1 MPELPEVETVMRG
14 LQARLEGTGSAA
26 RGGPSAGYALAA
38 ARRVWPTRLTGA
50 EVIGFR
56 RRAKYILMRLDSGW
70 SVLIHLGMSGR
81 MLVEPVGR
89 NDITLHEHIELET
102 DDGWRVG
109 FVDPR
114 RFGSVDLIETDR
126 EDQHRL
132 LAGLGPEPLDDAFS
146 VAVLSAALDGKKTP
160 IKAALLDQKV
170 VAGLGNIYVCEALFR
185 AGHFAAAAGAQ
196 RCRARAARLVPAI
209 KETLAEAIAAGGSSL
224 RDYVQPDGELG
235 YFQHAWKVYG
245 REGEP
250 CPACP
255 AGRRRAMACGG
266 SCRRAAARS
275 IARGPSADRLSSS
288 GPTGFD
294 SDMDHVVSREYLD
307 KELPEFRRHA
317 LDECPAACLSK

>member
-14 LQARLEGTGSAA
+14 LQSRLEGRILRRAVA
-26 RGGPSAGYALAA
+26 RRPDMRWPLPPGLAA
-38 ARRVWPTRLTGA
+38 TLTGA
-50 EVIGFR
+50 RVAGFR

-81 MLVEPVGR
+81 MVVEPVGR

-114 RFGSVDLIETDR
+114 RFGSVDLIETER

-132 LAGLGPEPLDDAFS
+132 LAGLGPEPLEDAFS
-146 VAVLSAALDGKKTP
+146 VAVLDAALAGKKTP
-160 IKAALLDQKV
+160 IKAALLDQKI

-185 AGHFAAAAGAQ
+185 AAVSPLRLAASVPGA
-196 RCRARAARLVPAI
+196 RSKRLVPAI
-209 KETLAEAIAAGGSSL
+209 KQTLTEAIAAGGSSL
-224 RDYVQPDGELG
+224 RDYVQTNGELG

-255 AGRRRAMACGG
+255 GAPSCQGVQRITQSGRSTFYC
-266 SCRRAAARS
+266 ARTQ
-275 IARGPSADRLSSS
+275 R
-288 GPTGFD
+288 
-294 SDMDHVVSREYLD
+294 
-307 KELPEFRRHA
+307 
-317 LDECPAACLSK
+317 